1 MYINWNQLLAPKWM
15 AWNISMDDVLKYHSF
30 HRSLMK
36 QISGGNNLIYNIDIR
51 DNISPIIMVGGKIL
65 PRYFYISSS
74 PNKNVCTIYVYIF
87 PAINNLVWIVAKNI
101 IVFRVKV
108 LFVVIKETIWPPYKM
123 NVKAVISR
131 LKTINTY
138 NMECVGGWKWKVGQN
153 LSLII
158 AMS

>member
-1 MYINWNQLLAPKWM
+1 M
-15 AWNISMDDVLKYHSF
+15 
-30 HRSLMK
+30 
-36 QISGGNNLIYNIDIR
+36 
-51 DNISPIIMVGGKIL
+51 MVGKIL

-87 PAINNLVWIVAKNI
+87 PAINNLVCVAAKNI

-108 LFVVIKETIWPPYKM
+108 LYLAIKATIWPPYKM

-138 NMECVGGWKWKVGQN
+138 NMECVGGWKWKVGQIYI
-153 LSLII
+153 LDHSHVIKSKKWKWAKGKWRPKQWTYSRHCDKIFHGLW
-158 AMS
+158 